1 MRGKGKGGL
10 PGFGALLFGG
20 AGGNKFHDIHGP
32 AGGNFKL
39 LGVRFIKTFEILRF
53 GFGRSDF
60 GRIPTND
67 LGVGGSEKSLEAF
80 FRFFRQ
86 NESGGGEGTQKGV
99 GPDGVE
105 NGLVEAFSAE
115 ALGREKVGVEALK
128 KFGIVGVVLLKE
140 GVLLNGLDDFGG
152 LRIDL
157 RSIGGLDLEET
168 NPSLK
173 VQEIVLF
180 GRGNSAGL
188 ESDFQ
193 QGLPLGRHE
202 FV

>member
-1 MRGKGKGGL
+1 M
-10 PGFGALLFGG
+10 
-20 AGGNKFHDIHGP
+20 
-32 AGGNFKL
+32 
-39 LGVRFIKTFEILRF
+39 
-53 GFGRSDF
+53 
-60 GRIPTND
+60 
-67 LGVGGSEKSLEAF
+67 GGSEKSLEAF

-86 NESGGGEGTQKGV
+86 NESGGGKGTQKGI

-188 ESDFQ
+188 ESDLQ